1 VKQDKSDRIWSK
13 KVDIMKKAVRYLYYI
28 GMGGLIFW
36 FAYSK
41 GWIFVNFE
49 SVTPKQAVTLLRND
63 RNITLLDVRTPE
75 EFRNGHLRNATL
87 LPLKRLEANLDK
99 LTPLK
104 TRKILV
110 YCRSGSRS
118 IAASRILEKHGFTPL
133 NIKGGIIGLANAHAD
148 IIQ

>member
-1 VKQDKSDRIWSK
+1 
-13 KVDIMKKAVRYLYYI
+13 
-28 GMGGLIFW
+28 
-36 FAYSK
+36 
-41 GWIFVNFE
+41 
-49 SVTPKQAVTLLRND
+49 
-63 RNITLLDVRTPE
+63 
-75 EFRNGHLRNATL
+75 